1 MRDFES
7 ENLCTWC
14 DGCGNYGIFGAIKR
28 ALVELGFAPHQ
39 VLLCFDVGCHGN
51 MSDKM
56 LGYRFHGLHGRVISL
71 ASGASLA
78 NPDIPVLAFGGD
90 GACFSEGVG
99 HLVHAIRSNYNMT
112 FVLHNNANYG
122 LTTGQASAL
131 TPRGEKMNTAPQGTV
146 EETINSMDFVF
157 SLNPTFVARTF
168 SGDIRQMTDVLK
180 AAINHRGFSY
190 VDVLQA
196 CPTYNKFATHEY
208 LLEHVFDVQEENH
221 DISDFEKSRAIAVD
235 TSERIST
242 GVLYQNKE
250 SVPFLDRLEARKGVE
265 TRLVDEV
272 EAVDVEAL
280 VKRFI

>member
-1 MRDFES
+1 
-7 ENLCTWC
+7 
-14 DGCGNYGIFGAIKR
+14 
-28 ALVELGFAPHQ
+28 
-39 VLLCFDVGCHGN
+39 
-51 MSDKM
+51 
-56 LGYRFHGLHGRVISL
+56 
-71 ASGASLA
+71 
-78 NPDIPVLAFGGD
+78 
-90 GACFSEGVG
+90 
-99 HLVHAIRSNYNMT
+99 
-112 FVLHNNANYG
+112 
-122 LTTGQASAL
+122 
-131 TPRGEKMNTAPQGTV
+131 
-146 EETINSMDFVF
+146 
-157 SLNPTFVARTF
+157 
-168 SGDIRQMTDVLK
+168 MTDVLK